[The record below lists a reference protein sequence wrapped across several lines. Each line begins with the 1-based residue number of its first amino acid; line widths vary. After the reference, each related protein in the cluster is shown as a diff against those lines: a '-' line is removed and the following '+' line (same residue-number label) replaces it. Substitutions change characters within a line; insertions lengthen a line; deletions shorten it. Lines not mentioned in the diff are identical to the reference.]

1 MPQQKTATITERRAS
16 YPLQQRLKIYSP
28 DSMARR
34 LNQEK
39 TQGKL
44 VVNGVNILNK
54 SCLDK
59 DIILDRM
66 KQRRETHNRVERR
79 RRDMLNG
86 LINQLAQAMPQTVF
100 SEPEKCHR
108 AEILRQ
114 AISYIES
121 IKRENEAMRI
131 QLGHIPATVTME
143 TMPSSPSSPS
153 SSSSSCSSSASS
165 SPASSFLPQQQT
177 EQQQQQQ
184 PLHHIYQLPQL
195 HQFSQSFSTTSN
207 TNSSNNNNNNNNI
220 EGSSSFM
227 L

>member
-1 MPQQKTATITERRAS
+1 MNQQKTATITERRSS
-16 YPLQQRLKIYSP
+16 YPLQQRLKIHNP
-28 DSMARR
+28 DTMARR

-114 AISYIES
+114 AISYIQS
-121 IKRENEAMRI
+121 IQQENEAMRA
-131 QLGHIPATVTME
+131 QLGHPATATASLPSSLPSQQVE
-143 TMPSSPSSPS
+143 TMLPPPPTTAHSPS
-153 SSSSSCSSSASS
+153 SSSTSSTSSSSSDISDTCAAADAFSFPSSSA
-165 SPASSFLPQQQT
+165 
-177 EQQQQQQ
+177 
-184 PLHHIYQLPQL
+184 
-195 HQFSQSFSTTSN
+195 
-207 TNSSNNNNNNNNI
+207 NN
-220 EGSSSFM
+220 
-227 L
+227 LL